1 MYVEQSLWSR
11 GGSTSQLCASFDPLP
26 IGATVAAH
34 TKNTRIIIA
43 LRPNTIYPTVAANS
57 LATLDQ
63 LSGGRVVVYF
73 IAGGSNEEQAKE
85 ATSWDKCQHYE
96 AL

>member
-1 MYVEQSLWSR
+1 MYVEQSLCSR
-11 GGSTSQLCASFDPLP
+11 GGSTSQPCASFDPLP

-43 LRPNTIYPTVAANS
+43 PNTIYPTVAANS

-63 LSGGRVVVYF
+63 LSGGARR
-73 IAGGSNEEQAKE
+73 GLLHCGQK
-85 ATSWDKCQHYE
+85 Q
-96 AL
+96 